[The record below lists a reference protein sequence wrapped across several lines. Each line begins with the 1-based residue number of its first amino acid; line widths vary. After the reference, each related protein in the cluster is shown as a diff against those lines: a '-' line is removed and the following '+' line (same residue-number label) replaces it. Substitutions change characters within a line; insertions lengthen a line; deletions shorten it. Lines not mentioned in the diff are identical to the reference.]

1 MKMRHPTHRLQDW
14 WRIPRVGWYLLL
26 RPQDIASYLRFGMQS
41 RHTPLDLGMP
51 WWSFGAAREVGRF
64 LRPDM
69 SVFEFGSGGSSIFL
83 ASRAARVTCV
93 EDEEKWSELV
103 RSEAQHRR
111 LANLE
116 VIHRPFDFHN
126 PLGFSSSAYL
136 ASLDAGP
143 YDVIIVDGK
152 EEAEQVRDL
161 CFWKAEDSIKPGGL
175 IVVDD
180 SWRYPQV
187 KAKNKARKWKDF
199 KGTGYCRLGV
209 TSTCL
214 FYY

>member
-1 MKMRHPTHRLQDW
+1 MQWRDW
-14 WRIPRVGWYLLL
+14 WRVPRVLWWLLR
-26 RPQDIASYLRFGMQS
+26 RPQDIAPYLRFGFRS

-51 WWSFGAAREVGRF
+51 WWSFGATRAVEKI
-64 LRPDM
+64 LRPEM
-69 SVFEFGSGGSSIFL
+69 IVFEFGSGGSTIFL
-83 ASRAARVTCV
+83 ASRTACVTCV
-93 EDEEKWSELV
+93 EDEKKWAELV
-103 RSEAQHRR
+103 QADATRR
-111 LANLE
+111 DLHNLK
-116 VIHRPFDFHN
+116 VLHRPFDFHN
-126 PLGFSSSAYL
+126 PHGFSSSAYL

-152 EEAEQVRDL
+152 EEAEQVRDI

-187 KAKNKARKWKDF
+187 KAKNKARRWKDF
-199 KGTGYCRLGV
+199 KGPGYCRAGV